1 MLQERPRAAPSS
13 SRRLSHREA
22 DLPERVAAT
31 PAALALIAKLEAI
44 HGPLMFHQS
53 GGCCDGSA
61 PMCYP
66 RGDFRVGK
74 SDVKLGSIG
83 DAPFYMSES
92 QFEYWKH
99 THLTID
105 VVPGRGSGF
114 SLESPGECPL
124 PHPQPPLHR
133 RRTGAAC
140 AGRKRRG
147 YSPVTIRSRRPKP
160 HTLHRVRAAN
170 PPRLAP
176 AAAWRAARPCTSAQA
191 RWHRAH

>member
-1 MLQERPRAAPSS
+1 META
-13 SRRLSHREA
+13 
-22 DLPERVAAT
+22 LPERVTAT
-31 PAALALIAKLEAI
+31 PAALDLIAKLETL
-44 HGPLMFHQS
+44 HGPVMFHQS

-74 SDVKLGSIG
+74 SDVKLGTIG

-114 SLESPGECPL
+114 SLESPENVRFL
-124 PHPQPPLHR
+124 
-133 RRTGAAC
+133 T
-140 AGRKRRG
+140 
-147 YSPVTIRSRRPKP
+147 RSRLFTDDEAAQLPP
-160 HTLHRVRAAN
+160 VENGDEVR
-170 PPRLAP
+170 
-176 AAAWRAARPCTSAQA
+176 
-191 RWHRAH
+191 H